1 MATNTRSQQPQAEGI
16 SGVILQDLE
25 LLRWRDLHTSTHP
38 APSRRPQ
45 PPGSCLRVLRCVA
58 YCALS
63 LDSPAPSPI
72 GQNGHLGHCG
82 PMRRSGGR
90 ATLRRRQ
97 HPFRTHICRPLK
109 LPFADFGL
117 ISPRYFEGTPS
128 GTLFGDLQVS
138 PRRRLTP
145 TTVGRASPSLTAL
158 PRQMVRNLL
167 CNIFRYYLE
176 FPYLTLRH
184 RGSVPDRAG

>member
-58 YCALS
+58 YCPLS

-72 GQNGHLGHCG
+72 GQNEHLGHCR
-82 PMRRSGGR
+82 PARRSGGR
-90 ATLRRRQ
+90 AALRCRYS
-97 HPFRTHICRPLK
+97 PTPTHACGPLQ
-109 LPFADFGL
+109 PSNPIVFGL
-117 ISPRYFEGTPS
+117 STHQAADSQVRSSEDEIAEVSSRSRTSPLGPSSTVVETPGMQEIPS
-128 GTLFGDLQVS
+128 RAGM
-138 PRRRLTP
+138 PRAP
-145 TTVGRASPSLTAL
+145 EASPKPHVA
-158 PRQMVRNLL
+158 M
-167 CNIFRYYLE
+167 
-176 FPYLTLRH
+176 
-184 RGSVPDRAG
+184 